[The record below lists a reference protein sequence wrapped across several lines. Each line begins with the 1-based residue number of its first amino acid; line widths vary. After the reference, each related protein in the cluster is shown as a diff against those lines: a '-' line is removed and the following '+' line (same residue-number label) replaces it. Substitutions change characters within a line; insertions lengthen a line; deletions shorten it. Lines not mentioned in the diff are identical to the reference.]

1 MSAAAPWSVKG
12 IDPKAREIAKDLARR
27 SGMTLGEWLNTM
39 ILEDDDD
46 GVTPLPRRGHAAQA
60 FERRGRSRRIDDAY
74 DLRDERDDRD
84 YGRDPVR
91 DDILHRVAAS
101 VDAIAARLE
110 AAERRSTVAIQGVDQ
125 AVAGLLRRLD
135 GQDEQAAET
144 GRRIDDIAEE
154 LREGHRR
161 LRAFEKDV
169 GPKTAESFAKMET
182 SIAAVT
188 SRLYDIEERQRLA
201 GVDLR
206 QRMQAVE
213 MAIETTPTG
222 APTSEVLAQVTAR
235 LDQAQA
241 QTGEALRS
249 LERSFA
255 GLDQR
260 LREAEGRVEPEGARE
275 AARFEKLAESLSRQV
290 EASRGEMMRRLDTVE
305 TEGRLERIERA
316 VASIGE
322 QAAEAERRAAS
333 AVDAMGREV
342 LKIAE
347 NLNGRMAGVETH
359 AARGGDPEALE
370 RAVMAGVT
378 AKVDRDM
385 GRLAQTMEQRLTR
398 SDDQNALALEKLG
411 AEITRI
417 SDRLGERIIQSERR
431 SVQALDDIGRRLT
444 ESQDRTDQRHERS
457 TGEMT
462 ERLRLSEERTAR
474 LIAEARERLDSRV
487 QAIED
492 RPAPANA
499 PVAAPAVAATP
510 ATPHPSGP
518 FDGDWRAAA
527 FPGEGFDPIDDGWS
541 RDPLDLDVDPVQSAT
556 AEAPE
561 PASEPIAP
569 SDDLTTKDDF
579 SPVVVPELRAPE
591 PRVSEPVFGKAGG
604 FAAFGGADVS
614 DALEATGDTASPD
627 DAEDFAGETDFVD
640 ASEIRAQMASAAAA
654 GRAGRSA
661 STQSAI
667 DAARAAMAESEPAP
681 ATAPAKSGFSL
692 LRRGGK
698 SKLQERLD
706 KQAAKSGG
714 STVKKAFLASA
725 IGVAAITGLYST
737 ARLTGVE
744 FAMPNGEAQTSEVT
758 PLAAMAMS
766 PAPAA
771 VSAETVALYDQG
783 LAALEAGDDAG
794 LDGVTEAANLGYAP
808 AQMKLV
814 ELYQVGAS
822 GVPQDEVE
830 SRAWARRAA
839 EGGDP
844 RGMHAYA
851 MYLFDGVGGP
861 ANKTESLT
869 WLERAGAAG
878 LVDSQYN
885 AARIHEQ
892 GDDGI
897 AADPVQA
904 LKWYTV
910 AARSGDAQAQAAVQR
925 LSPTLSAENRRL
937 AMTAAEAI
945 DQG

>member
-46 GVTPLPRRGHAAQA
+46 GVTPLPRRAHATQA

-74 DLRDERDDRD
+74 DLRNEREPERGFD

-91 DDILHRVAAS
+91 EDILHRVAAS

-135 GQDEQAAET
+135 GQDEATAET

-161 LRAFEKDV
+161 LRAFEKEV
-169 GPKTAESFAKMET
+169 GPKTAESFTKMET

-213 MAIETTPTG
+213 MAIEATPTG
-222 APTSEVLAQVTAR
+222 APTAEVLSQVTAR

-322 QAAEAERRAAS
+322 QAAQAERRAAS

-347 NLNGRMAGVETH
+347 NLNGRMAGIETG
-359 AARGGDPEALE
+359 ASGGGDPLALE
-370 RAVMAGVT
+370 RT
-378 AKVDRDM
+378 ARVERDM
-385 GRLAQTMEQRLTR
+385 GRLAQTVEQRLNRT
-398 SDDQNALALEKLG
+398 DDQNAIALEKLG

-431 SVQALDDIGRRLT
+431 SVQALEDIGRRLS
-444 ESQDRTDQRHERS
+444 EDQDRTDQRHERS
-457 TGEMT
+457 SGEMA
-462 ERLRLSEERTAR
+462 ERLRLSEERTTR
-474 LIAEARERLDSRV
+474 LIAEARERLDTRV
-487 QAIED
+487 QALED
-492 RPAPANA
+492 RPASPTA
-499 PVAAPAVAATP
+499 PVAAAPAAPRQA
-510 ATPHPSGP
+510 GP
-518 FDGDWRAAA
+518 FDGDWRATA
-527 FPGEGFDPIDDGWS
+527 FPGESFDPVDDGWS
-541 RDPLDLDVDPVQSAT
+541 RDPLDLDLDPVQPA
-556 AEAPE
+556 AKVPE
-561 PASEPIAP
+561 PEPIAP
-569 SDDLTTKDDF
+569 SADLTPDDDF
-579 SPVVVPELRAPE
+579 SPVVVPELTAPE
-591 PRVSEPVFGKAGG
+591 ARVSEPVFGKAGG

-614 DALEATGDTASPD
+614 DALEATGDAPAPD
-627 DAEDFAGETDFVD
+627 DVEDFAGETDFVD
-640 ASEIRAQMASAAAA
+640 ANEIRAQMASAAAA

-667 DAARAAMAESEPAP
+667 DAARAAMAESEAAP
-681 ATAPAKSGFSL
+681 TTTPAKSGFSL

-706 KQAAKSGG
+706 KQASKAGG

-725 IGVAAITGLYST
+725 IGVAAVTGILAT
-737 ARLTGVE
+737 GRLTGVE
-744 FAMPNGEAQTSEVT
+744 LSVPNGEPQGDVL
-758 PLAAMAMS
+758 PIAAMAMA
-766 PAPAA
+766 PVPAA
-771 VSAETVALYDQG
+771 VSAETVALYDEG
-783 LAALEAGDDAG
+783 LAALEAGDEAG
-794 LDGVTEAANLGYAP
+794 LDAVTEAANLGHAP
-808 AQMKLV
+808 AQLKLV

-822 GVPQDEVE
+822 GVPQDEAE
-830 SRAWARRAA
+830 SRVWARRAA

-851 MYLFDGVGGP
+851 MYLFDGVGGRP
-861 ANKTESLT
+861 QKTEALT

-878 LVDSQYN
+878 LIDSQYN

-904 LKWYTV
+904 LTWYTV
-910 AARSGDAQAQAAVQR
+910 AARSGDAQAEAAVQR
-925 LSPTLSAENRRL
+925 LSPTLSAENRRV
-937 AMTAAEAI
+937 AQSAAAAI
-945 DQG
+945 QPTGQG